1 MMRRGFSG
9 NAAQVDA
16 TGKKGM
22 KAMKDMKDMMLA
34 QAKLRKAPLRLNGVD
49 MREWVCSE
57 SLLVLLIIC
66 LSPDSALKALQV

>member
-1 MMRRGFSG
+1 
-9 NAAQVDA
+9 
-16 TGKKGM
+16 M
-22 KAMKDMKDMMLA
+22 KAMKDMKLA

>member
-1 MMRRGFSG
+1 
-9 NAAQVDA
+9 
-16 TGKKGM
+16 M
-22 KAMKDMKDMMLA
+22 KAMKDMMLA

>member
-22 KAMKDMKDMMLA
+22 KAMKDMKLA
-34 QAKLRKAPLRLNGVD
+34 QAKLRKAPLRLNRVD